1 MKDCR
6 IQERTFPVTRDIA
19 FDLADYASSLQLS
32 QLPASAIRATKLDIF
47 DTLATTMAGTTAPG
61 VGELLDLL
69 AEWGGKEQATVLVH
83 GKRVL
88 AHDAAWV
95 NATMAH
101 ATDFDDTHDVAMLHA
116 GVTVIPAALAAAEL
130 VGGVGGDEL
139 LVGITA
145 GLDVVCRLGLASNI
159 GIVESGF
166 IFTQLLG
173 TFGATLAAGRVMGL
187 SSAEMVDALG
197 IAYSQTAGNYQVI
210 RDSALTKRMQPG
222 FAARAAVISVQMA
235 KKGIRGTQNT
245 FQGVDGFYRVY
256 LRDRYNPEVVTA
268 GLGSRFEHENLSFKP
283 YPCMRP
289 LHVPIDAAL
298 AARRQWQLR
307 PDQIHRVEVRFN
319 EHTYSAGCT
328 PVEAKQAPRTP
339 IDAQFSIPYVI
350 AAALAHGRVG
360 LTDFTWAGVARQEV
374 LDLAAKV
381 HGVVDEEL
389 ERGWRARVCPVVIRV
404 DTTDGQR
411 LELRV
416 DQAHE
421 MNQAEFADKLAD
433 CISASGRPMRHGT
446 AANITSLVDRLESLS
461 DISELVDA
469 MVADAQ
475 GPTP

>member
-1 MKDCR
+1 M
-6 IQERTFPVTRDIA
+6 PRDIA
-19 FDLADYASSLQLS
+19 FDLADYAASLQLS
-32 QLPASAIRATKLDIF
+32 HLPNSAITATKLDIF
-47 DTLATTMAGTTAPG
+47 DTLATTIAGTSAPG
-61 VGELLDLL
+61 IGELLDLL
-69 AEWGGKEQATVLVH
+69 AEWGGNGQATVLVH
-83 GKRVL
+83 GRRVL

-95 NATMAH
+95 NASMAH

-130 VGGVGGDEL
+130 AGGVGGEEF

-145 GLDVVCRLGLASNI
+145 GLDVVCRLGLASTI

-173 TFGATLAAGRVMGL
+173 TFGATLAAGRIMGL
-187 SSAEMVDALG
+187 KPDAMVNALG

-222 FAARAAVISVQMA
+222 FAAKTALISVQMA
-235 KKGIRGTQNT
+235 QKGIRGTQNT

-256 LRDRYNPEVVTA
+256 LRDRYKPEVVTA
-268 GLGSRFEHENLSFKP
+268 QLGSRFEHENLSFKP

-298 AARRQWQLR
+298 AARRKWQLS
-307 PDQIHRVEVRFN
+307 PQQIRRVEVRFN

-328 PVEAKQAPRTP
+328 PVEAKKAPRTP

-374 LDLAAKV
+374 LELAAKV
-381 HGVVDEEL
+381 DGVVDQEL
-389 ERGWRARVCPVVIRV
+389 EQGWRARVCPVIIRIE
-404 DTTDGQR
+404 TTDGQMR
-411 LELRV
+411 ELRV
-416 DQAHE
+416 DHPHA

-433 CISASGRPMRHGT
+433 CIAVSGRPMHKDT
-446 AANITSLVDRLESLS
+446 AANITSLVDRLESLR
-461 DISELVDA
+461 DINELVSA
-469 MVADAQ
+469 MVAEPDGQ
-475 GPTP
+475 KP

>member
-1 MKDCR
+1 M
-6 IQERTFPVTRDIA
+6 PRDIA
-19 FDLADYASSLQLS
+19 FDLAEYAASLQLRN
-32 QLPASAIRATKLDIF
+32 LPNSAITATKRDIF
-47 DTLATTMAGTTAPG
+47 DTLATTIAGTSAPG
-61 VGELLDLL
+61 VGELLDLF
-69 AEWGGKEQATVLVH
+69 AEWGGHGQATVLVH
-83 GKRVL
+83 GRKVL

-130 VGGVGGDEL
+130 AGGVGGEAFL
-139 LVGITA
+139 LGVTA
-145 GLDVVCRLGLASNI
+145 GLDVVCRLGLASTI

-187 SSAEMVDALG
+187 SSNEMVDALG

-222 FAARAAVISVQMA
+222 FAARAALISVQMA

-256 LRDRYNPEVVTA
+256 LRDRYNPEVITA

-298 AARRQWQLR
+298 EARRKWQLS
-307 PDQIHRVEVRFN
+307 PDQIRRVEVRFN

-328 PVEAKQAPRTP
+328 PVDAKKAPRTP
-339 IDAQFSIPYVI
+339 IDGQFSIPYVV

-360 LTDFTWAGVARQEV
+360 LADFTWAGVARPEV
-374 LDLAAKV
+374 LALAAKV
-381 HGVVDEEL
+381 DGVVDEDI
-389 ERGWRARVCPVVIRV
+389 ERGWRARVSPVVIRIE
-404 DTTDGQR
+404 TTDGQV
-411 LELRV
+411 LEHRV
-416 DQAHE
+416 DHPHA
-421 MNQAEFADKLAD
+421 MNQAEFAAKLAD
-433 CISASGRPMRHGT
+433 CIAASGRPMRKDM
-446 AANITSLVDRLESLS
+446 AANVTALVDRLESLA
-461 DISELVDA
+461 DVSELVGA
-469 MVADAQ
+469 MAAEAEGQ
-475 GPTP
+475 QP

>member
-1 MKDCR
+1 M
-6 IQERTFPVTRDIA
+6 PRDIA
-19 FDLADYASSLQLS
+19 FDLAEYAASLQLS
-32 QLPASAIRATKLDIF
+32 NLPNSAIAATKRDIF
-47 DTLATTMAGTTAPG
+47 DTLATTIAGTSAPG
-61 VGELLDLL
+61 VGELLDLF
-69 AEWGGKEQATVLVH
+69 AEWGGHGQATVLVH
-83 GKRVL
+83 GRKVL

-130 VGGVGGDEL
+130 AGGVGGEEL
-139 LVGITA
+139 LLGVTA
-145 GLDVVCRLGLASNI
+145 GLDVVCRLGLASTI

-187 SSAEMVDALG
+187 SSTEMVDALG

-222 FAARAAVISVQMA
+222 FAARAALISVQMA

-256 LRDRYNPEVVTA
+256 LRDRYNPEVITA

-298 AARRQWQLR
+298 QARRQWQLS
-307 PDQIHRVEVRFN
+307 PDQIRRVEVRFN

-328 PVEAKQAPRTP
+328 PVDAKKAPRTP
-339 IDAQFSIPYVI
+339 IDGQFSIPYVV

-360 LTDFTWAGVARQEV
+360 LADFTWAGVARPEV
-374 LDLAAKV
+374 LELAAKV
-381 HGVVDEEL
+381 DGVVDEDI
-389 ERGWRARVCPVVIRV
+389 ERGWRARVSPVVIRIE
-404 DTTDGQR
+404 TTDGQV
-411 LELRV
+411 LEHRV
-416 DQAHE
+416 DHPHA

-433 CISASGRPMRHGT
+433 CIAASGRPMRKDM
-446 AANITSLVDRLESLS
+446 AANITALVDRLESLA
-461 DISELVDA
+461 DVSELVGA
-469 MVADAQ
+469 MAAEAEGQ
-475 GPTP
+475 QP

>member
-1 MKDCR
+1 M
-6 IQERTFPVTRDIA
+6 PRDIA
-19 FDLADYASSLQLS
+19 FDLAEYSATLQLS
-32 QLPASAIRATKLDIF
+32 QLPDSAITASKRDIF
-47 DTLATTMAGTTAPG
+47 DTLATTIAGTSAPG
-61 VGELLDLL
+61 VGELLDLF
-69 AEWGGKEQATVLVH
+69 AEWGGNGQATVLVH
-83 GKRVL
+83 GRRVL

-101 ATDFDDTHDVAMLHA
+101 ATDYDDTHDVAMLHA

-130 VGGVGGDEL
+130 AGGVDGKEFL
-139 LVGITA
+139 LGVTA
-145 GLDVVCRLGLASNI
+145 GLDAVCRLGLASTI

-187 SSAEMVDALG
+187 SPTEMVDALG

-222 FAARAAVISVQMA
+222 FAARAALISVQMA

-256 LRDRYNPEVVTA
+256 LRDRYNPEVITA

-298 AARRQWQLR
+298 DARRKWQLN
-307 PDQIHRVEVRFN
+307 PDQIRRVEVRFN

-328 PVEAKQAPRTP
+328 PVDAKKAPRTP
-339 IDAQFSIPYVI
+339 IDGQFSIPYVV

-360 LTDFTWAGVARQEV
+360 LADFTWAGVARAEV
-374 LDLAAKV
+374 LELAAKV
-381 HGVVDEEL
+381 DGVVDEDI
-389 ERGWRARVCPVVIRV
+389 ERGWRARVCPVIIRIE
-404 DTTDGQR
+404 TTDGR
-411 LELRV
+411 LLEHRV
-416 DQAHE
+416 DHPHA
-421 MNQAEFADKLAD
+421 MNQAEFADKLDD
-433 CISASGRPMRHGT
+433 CMAASGRPMRKDM
-446 AANITSLVDRLESLS
+446 AANITSLVDRIESLP
-461 DISELVDA
+461 DISELVGA
-469 MVADAQ
+469 MVAEPDGQ
-475 GPTP
+475 QP

>member
-1 MKDCR
+1 M
-6 IQERTFPVTRDIA
+6 PRDIA
-19 FDLADYASSLQLS
+19 FDLAEYAATLQWS
-32 QLPASAIRATKLDIF
+32 QLPDSAITATKRDLF
-47 DTLATTMAGTTAPG
+47 DTLATTIAGTSAPG
-61 VGELLDLL
+61 AGELLDLF
-69 AEWGGKEQATVLVH
+69 AEWGGNGQATVLVH
-83 GKRVL
+83 GRRVL

-130 VGGVGGDEL
+130 AGGVGGEEF

-145 GLDVVCRLGLASNI
+145 GLDVVCRLGLASTI

-187 SSAEMVDALG
+187 SSTEMVNALG

-222 FAARAAVISVQMA
+222 FAARAALISVQMA

-298 AARRQWQLR
+298 EARRKWQLSL
-307 PDQIHRVEVRFN
+307 DQIRRVEVRFN

-328 PVEAKQAPRTP
+328 PVDAKKAPRTP
-339 IDAQFSIPYVI
+339 IDGQFSIPYVV

-360 LTDFTWAGVARQEV
+360 LADFTWAGVARPEV
-374 LDLAAKV
+374 LELAAKV
-381 HGVVDEEL
+381 DGVVDEDI
-389 ERGWRARVCPVVIRV
+389 ERSWRARVSPVIIRIE
-404 DTTDGQR
+404 TTDGQW
-411 LELRV
+411 LEHRV
-416 DQAHE
+416 DHAHA
-421 MNQAEFADKLAD
+421 MNQAEFDAKLAD
-433 CISASGRPMRHGT
+433 CIAASGRPMPKDMAAHIT
-446 AANITSLVDRLESLS
+446 ALVDRLESLP
-461 DISELVDA
+461 DISELVGA
-469 MVADAQ
+469 MAAEPDIQ
-475 GPTP
+475 KP